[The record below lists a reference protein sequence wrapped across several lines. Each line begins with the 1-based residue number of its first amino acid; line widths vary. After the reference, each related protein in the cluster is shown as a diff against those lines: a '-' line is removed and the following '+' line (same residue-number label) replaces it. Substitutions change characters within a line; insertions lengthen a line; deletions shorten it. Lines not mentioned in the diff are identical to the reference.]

1 MNPGTFP
8 ALRWTPFLQLA
19 GEKGS
24 LLPGETCADWG
35 QEEGPLGS
43 PAVPGFRQAWR
54 AAPGLRCPALP
65 PAEPLPAPG
74 SASTAPA
81 LSAPSP
87 GCPATMFSLFR
98 AQTLSLLPAWG
109 LASGPPK
116 PLKPSASRFPWA
128 SMTKLGEAVA
138 SMGDGKIITRHLLQ
152 APRPSLP
159 ISNT

>member
-1 MNPGTFP
+1 MNPGTFS
-8 ALRWTPFLQLA
+8 ALRWTPFLRLW

-35 QEEGPLGS
+35 REEGPLGS
-43 PAVPGFRQAWR
+43 PAAPGFLLAWR
-54 AAPGLRCPALP
+54 AAPGLQHPALL

-87 GCPATMFSLFR
+87 GCPATMFSFFR

-116 PLKPSASRFPWA
+116 PLKPLASPFP
-128 SMTKLGEAVA
+128 LGIYDKAW
-138 SMGDGKIITRHLLQ
+138 
-152 APRPSLP
+152 
-159 ISNT
+159 